1 MTDVKPKKQLGQ
13 HFLHDKNI
21 AQKIVNLLEDAPVI
35 MEVGAGMGI
44 LSAYL
49 QEKFKEKMMYFDVD
63 AESVKYLVDKLHLPA
78 EQVFLED
85 FLKFDFGK
93 IDKEINI
100 IGNFPYNI
108 SSQLFFKILENKSKV
123 DQVVCMIQKEVA
135 QRIAASEGSKTYGI
149 LSVLLQTFYDIKYQ
163 FTVNENVFI
172 PPPKVKSAVIE
183 LRRNKVNSI
192 GCSEKLYFN
201 VVKAAFNQRRKVL
214 SNSLAGIV
222 AKEHIPQNF
231 ITKRPEQL
239 NVNEF
244 IELTCTIEKVI

>member
-1 MTDVKPKKQLGQ
+1 MTEVKPKKQLGQ

-21 AQKIVNLLEDAPVI
+21 AQKIVNLLGDAPVI

-44 LSAYL
+44 LSSYL
-49 QEKFKEKMMYFDVD
+49 QEKYSEKMMYFDID
-63 AESVKYLVDKLHLPA
+63 AESVKYLIEKLPLPA

-108 SSQLFFKILENKSKV
+108 SSQLFFKILENKDKV
-123 DQVVCMIQKEVA
+123 NQVVCMIQKEVA
-135 QRIAASEGSKTYGI
+135 QRIAASEGSKNYGI
-149 LSVLLQTFYDIKYQ
+149 LSVLLQTFYNIKYQ

-183 LRRNKVNSI
+183 LKRNTIKSI
-192 GCSEKLYFN
+192 GCNEKLYIRII
-201 VVKAAFNQRRKVL
+201 KAAFNQRRKVL

-222 AKEHIPQNF
+222 AKEHIPQKF
-231 ITKRPEQL
+231 STKRPEQL
-239 NVNEF
+239 NIKEF